1 MLCSEVDGRSDRHCA
16 FRPFRPSHR
25 SRQRR
30 RLAVL
35 LPFVLS
41 VLLAACGGG
50 ESGDPP
56 AAPTEPSAGEQ
67 RVKAALAAPPFPNLP
82 IPADAHRRGMWSP
95 LNPWPLI
102 AAHAVLLPDG
112 RVLTYGTDGRGRQTA
127 YFIYD
132 IWDPVEG
139 LDGGH
144 MTLPNGT
151 QVDMFCGSQ
160 IVLPMSGEV
169 MMAGGDNWTGT
180 RTTNTGNNQSTLFD
194 YRGNSLTR
202 GRAMS
207 LPRWYATS
215 TTLLNGEIYVQG
227 GLGGRALPEV
237 RGNDGVFRLLTGADT
252 SPFDYWYPR
261 NWLAPDGVRIFGYE
275 SSGGMYYVDPRGD
288 GRVTGLRERLLDE
301 SDSKIA
307 TAAMFRPGRILH
319 TGGVR
324 SRALVIDIRG
334 GGTPVITPTQS
345 MATVRAEA
353 TSTLLPDGRVLVTGG
368 AEVKNEL
375 IGVSTVAEIWNPETG
390 TWLQGAAGEVA
401 RLYHSTALL
410 LPDGSVLVAGGGA
423 PGPLTNLNAEI
434 YYPPYF
440 FAAGGQLA
448 PRPQITASPATIDIA
463 RSFQVDVADATRVR
477 RVTLVKTGSA
487 THGFNMG
494 QLFVELNFSAASA
507 TSLTV
512 QAPARAADAPP
523 GHYLLYVVDD
533 AGVPSVA
540 NMLRI
545 NVAGAVDAAQAPQ
558 MAAVPNQSGAV
569 GLPAQL
575 QLSASDPNGDALRY
589 AASGLP
595 PGLAI
600 DAATGRISGTPSAA
614 GSFNVNASASDG
626 TLVAAREFIWTVSAG
641 TALNAALAPRP
652 PLAPGAP
659 ASFGAS
665 ALGLNPQY
673 RWNFGDGSPET
684 VWSSSPSAAH
694 TYAGPGSYL
703 VTVTVRDD
711 RGLTETRS
719 VLQRVALPAAT
730 ARRSRSSTQML
741 VEPRSG
747 GDRVWVV
754 NQDNDS
760 VAVFDAA
767 TRQALAEV
775 SVGQAP
781 RAIARSSDGTL
792 WVTNRDSASISV
804 ISPTTLQVVRT
815 IGLPRAAQPYGIV
828 FAPAGANYAYVALA
842 AIGQVMRIDGATFT
856 PVDVAAVGPQ
866 PRHLGIGDDGATLYV
881 ARFITP
887 PLPGEHTASVSTRIN
902 GAPVGAEVLVL
913 DAPSLAPRRTLVL
926 AHSDRPDTEQGG
938 RGVPNYLGAPVISPD
953 ATQAY
958 VPSKQDNVLR
968 GLLRDGANLDFQSTV
983 RAISSRIDLATGL
996 EDLTRRIDH
1005 DDAGLASAAVFDPSG
1020 VFLFVALETSNE
1032 VALIDAHRGLERLRI
1047 DVGRAPQALALSS
1060 DAGTLFVSNF
1070 MDRSLSVFDLRPLLV
1085 DGEVRIPALASLRSV
1100 GAERLS
1106 PEVLRGKQLF
1116 YDARDPRLARD
1127 GYVSC
1132 AACHQDGGGDGR
1144 VWDMTGLGE
1153 GLRNTT
1159 PLRGRAAL
1167 GQGFLHWSANFDEVQ
1182 DFEQQIRLLA
1192 GGSGLLGSDQAA
1204 QGTIAQPLGDAKRGV
1219 SADLDA
1225 LAAYVASLD
1234 RFDPSPHLAGDG
1246 VPSTVAADGQA
1257 LFAALNCGGCHS
1269 GAQFTGSGEGSL
1281 SNIGTVKASSGT
1293 RTGAPLTGIDVPTLR
1308 DVWATAP
1315 YLHDGSAA
1323 TLQQAVRAHRGYVLD
1338 DAQLD
1343 ALAAYLREIGGNG
1356 APAASVPGHG
1366 TGLRAQYFGNTALSG
1381 APALSRLEPIDA
1393 RWAAAPGPNLPASGF
1408 SVRWTGLLQAPAS
1421 GSYRLQTT
1429 SNSGIRVSVDGERVI
1444 DRWAD
1449 RTATTETS
1457 DALALVAGQWVR
1469 VVVDYAGHEAGG
1481 EVRLRWR
1488 TPGDAHF
1495 VTVPA
1500 ARLYAY

>member
-1 MLCSEVDGRSDRHCA
+1 MSVCALRDEPHRPRDATRSNRV
-16 FRPFRPSHR
+16 
-25 SRQRR
+25 QRATR
-30 RLAVL
+30 WVT
-35 LPFVLS
+35 PM
-41 VLLAACGGG
+41 LAALLVSCGGG
-50 ESGDPP
+50 SEPGVV
-56 AAPTEPSAGEQ
+56 PSASPAPNVDEQ
-67 RVKAALAAPPFPNLP
+67 RVRAALAAPAFPNLP
-82 IPADAHRRGMWSP
+82 IPADANRRGMWSP
-95 LNPWPLI
+95 LKPWPLI
-102 AAHAVLLPDG
+102 AAHSVLLPDG

-132 IWDPVEG
+132 IWDPVQG

-180 RTTNTGNNQSTLFD
+180 RTTNTGNSQSTIFD
-194 YRGNSLTR
+194 YRGNSLTQ
-202 GRAMS
+202 GRNMS

-261 NWLAPDGVRIFGYE
+261 NWLAPDGERIFGYE
-275 SSGGMYYVDPRGD
+275 SSGGMYYVDPRGE
-288 GRVTGLRERLLDE
+288 GRVTVLRERLLDE

-319 TGGVR
+319 AGGVR

-334 GGTPVITPTQS
+334 GGTPEISLTQP
-345 MATVRAEA
+345 MASVRAEA
-353 TSTLLPDGRVLVTGG
+353 TATVLPDGRVLVTGG
-368 AEVKNEL
+368 AEVENEL

-390 TWLQGAAGEVA
+390 AWLQGAAGEVA

-440 FAAGGQLA
+440 FTANGQLA
-448 PRPQITASPATIDIA
+448 SRPQITASPATIDIA
-463 RSFQVDVADATRVR
+463 RNFAVSVADATRVR

-507 TSLTV
+507 TTLTV

-523 GHYLLYVVDD
+523 GHYLIYVVDD

-540 NMLRI
+540 NMMRI
-545 NVAGAVDAAQAPQ
+545 NVAGLVDAAQAPQ
-558 MAAVPNQSGAV
+558 MVAVPNQSGALGV
-569 GLPAQL
+569 PAQL
-575 QLSASDPNGDALRY
+575 QLRATDPNGDALRY
-589 AASGLP
+589 AAAGLP
-595 PGLAI
+595 PGLAV
-600 DAATGRISGTPSAA
+600 DATSGLIRGTPSAA

-626 TLVAAREFIWTVSAG
+626 TLVAAREFTWTVSAG
-641 TALNAALAPRP
+641 TALNAALAPLP
-652 PLAPGAP
+652 PVDPGAP
-659 ASFGAS
+659 AGFSAS
-665 ALGLNPQY
+665 AIGLNPQY
-673 RWNFGDGSPET
+673 QWRFGDGSPDT
-684 VWSSSPSAAH
+684 PWSTSPSATHAF
-694 TYAGPGSYL
+694 AGPGSYI

-711 RGLTETRS
+711 RGLVETRS
-719 VLQRVALPAAT
+719 VLQRVALPTAT
-730 ARRSRSSTQML
+730 GRRSRSSTQML

-760 VAVFDAA
+760 VSVFDAA

-775 SVGQAP
+775 AVGQAP
-781 RAIARSSDGTL
+781 RAIARSGDGTV

-804 ISPTTLQVVRT
+804 ISPGTLQVVRT
-815 IGLPRAAQPYGIV
+815 IGLPRAAQPYAIV
-828 FAPAGANYAYVALA
+828 FAPAGPNYAYVALA

-866 PRHLGIGDDGATLYV
+866 PRHLAVGDDGATLYV

-887 PLPGEHTASVSTRIN
+887 PLPGEHTATVSTRVN
-902 GAPVGAEVLVL
+902 GAPVGGEVLVL
-913 DAPSLAPRRTLVL
+913 DAPSLVPRRTVIL
-926 AHSDRPDTEQGG
+926 AHSDQPDIEQRG
-938 RGVPNYLGAPVISPD
+938 RGIPNYLGAPVISPD
-953 ATQAY
+953 ATQAF

-983 RAISSRIDLATGL
+983 RAISSRIDLATGF
-996 EDLTRRIDH
+996 EDLAGRIDH
-1005 DDAGLASAAVFDPSG
+1005 DDAGLASAAAFDPSG
-1020 VFLFVALETSNE
+1020 VFLLVALETSNE
-1032 VALIDAHRGLERLRI
+1032 VAVVDAHRGFERLRI

-1060 DAGTLFVSNF
+1060 DASTLFVSNF

-1085 DGEVRIPALASLRSV
+1085 NGEVRVPQLASLRSV
-1100 GAERLS
+1100 NAERLT
-1106 PEVLRGKQLF
+1106 PDVLRGKQLF

-1127 GYVSC
+1127 GYISC
-1132 AACHQDGGGDGR
+1132 ATCHQDGDGDGR

-1167 GQGFLHWSANFDEVQ
+1167 GQGFLHWSGNFDEVQ

-1192 GGSGLLGSDQAA
+1192 GGSGLLGNDQAR
-1204 QGTIAQPLGDAKRGV
+1204 QGTIGQPLGDRKRGV
-1219 SADLDA
+1219 SIDLDA

-1246 VPSTVAADGQA
+1246 RPSTLAAQGQA

-1269 GAQFTGSGEGSL
+1269 GTQFTGSGEGNL
-1281 SNIGTVKASSGT
+1281 SNIGTVKTSSGT
-1293 RTGAPLTGIDVPTLR
+1293 RMGEALTGIDVPTLR

-1343 ALAAYLREIGGNG
+1343 ALAAYLREIGGDG
-1356 APAASVPGHG
+1356 PPAASVPGHG
-1366 TGLRAQYFGNTALSG
+1366 TGARAQYFGNATLSG
-1381 APALSRLEPIDA
+1381 APVLIRLEAIDA
-1393 RWAAAPGPNLPASGF
+1393 VWAAAPGPNLPVSGF
-1408 SVRWTGLLQAPAS
+1408 SVRWTALLQAPAS
-1421 GSYRLQTT
+1421 GSYLFQTV
-1429 SNSGIRVSVDGERVI
+1429 SNNGIRVSVDGVRVI
-1444 DRWAD
+1444 DNWTDHAR
-1449 RTATTETS
+1449 ATDTS
-1457 DALALVAGQWVR
+1457 AALTLVAGQWTR
-1469 VVVDYAGHEAGG
+1469 IVVEYRSSQAGA

-1488 TPGDAHF
+1488 TPGDAQF
-1495 VTVPA
+1495 VVLPA
-1500 ARLYAY
+1500 TRMYAY

>member
-1 MLCSEVDGRSDRHCA
+1 MVGSALRM
-16 FRPFRPSHR
+16 RPHSLHAAAMCDIRVLR
-25 SRQRR
+25 GAVRG
-30 RLAVL
+30 LAVATVAL
-35 LPFVLS
+35 IVS
-41 VLLAACGGG
+41 CGGG
-50 ESGDPP
+50 SDSGESLVNASP
-56 AAPTEPSAGEQ
+56 AAGPDT
-67 RVKAALAAPPFPNLP
+67 RVKAALAAPAFPNLP

-95 LNPWPLI
+95 LKPWPLI
-102 AAHAVLLPDG
+102 AAHAVVLPDG

-132 IWDPVEG
+132 IWDPVAG

-180 RTTNTGNNQSTLFD
+180 RTTNTGNSQSTIFD
-194 YRGNSLTR
+194 YRGNSLAR
-202 GRAMS
+202 GRNMS

-227 GLGGRALPEV
+227 GLGGRSLPEV

-275 SSGGMYYVDPRGD
+275 SSGGMYYVDPRGA
-288 GRVTGLRERLLDE
+288 GRVTELRERLLDE
-301 SDSKIA
+301 SDSNLA

-324 SRALVIDIRG
+324 SRALVVDIRG

-345 MATVRAEA
+345 MSSVRAEA
-353 TSTLLPDGRVLVTGG
+353 TATVLPDGRVLVTGG

-434 YYPPYF
+434 YYPPYLF
-440 FAAGGQLA
+440 TAGGQLA
-448 PRPQITASPATIDIA
+448 PRPQITASPATIDIG
-463 RSFQVDVADATRVR
+463 RSFEVQVADASRVR
-477 RVTLVKTGSA
+477 RVTLVKTGST

-494 QLFVELNFSAASA
+494 QLFVELNFSSPNG
-507 TSLTV
+507 TTLSV
-512 QAPARAADAPP
+512 QAPSRAADAPP
-523 GHYLLYVVDD
+523 GHYLFYVVDD
-533 AGVPSVA
+533 SGVPSVA
-540 NMLRI
+540 NMMRV
-545 NVAGAVDAAQAPQ
+545 NVAGSVDAAQAPQ
-558 MAAVPNQSGAV
+558 MAAVTNQSGAV
-569 GLPAQL
+569 GVPAQL
-575 QLSASDPNGDALRY
+575 QLSATDPNGDALRY

-600 DAATGRISGTPSAA
+600 DATSGLINGTPSAA
-614 GSFNVNASASDG
+614 GTFNVNASASDG
-626 TLVAAREFIWTVSAG
+626 SLVAARAFTWTISAG
-641 TALNAALAPRP
+641 TALNAALAPLP
-652 PLAPGAP
+652 PLAPGA
-659 ASFGAS
+659 S
-665 ALGLNPQY
+665 ANFSVSAIGVNPQY
-673 RWNFGDGSPET
+673 QWNFGDGSADTP
-684 VWSSSPSAAH
+684 WSASPSAAH
-694 TYAGPGSYL
+694 AYARPGSYL

-711 RGLTETRS
+711 RGLAETRS
-719 VLQRVALPAAT
+719 VLQRVALAPVT
-730 ARRSRSSTQML
+730 ARRSASSTQML
-741 VEPRSG
+741 VEARSG
-747 GDRVWVV
+747 GDRIWVV

-760 VAVFDAA
+760 VSVFDAA
-767 TRQALAEV
+767 TRAPLAEV
-775 SVGQAP
+775 RVGQAP
-781 RAIARSSDGTL
+781 RAIARSGDGTL
-792 WVTNRDSASISV
+792 WVTNRDSASVSV
-804 ISPTTLQVVRT
+804 ISPTTLQVMRT
-815 IGLPRAAQPYGIV
+815 IGLPRATQPHGIV

-842 AIGQVMRIDGATFT
+842 AVGQVMRLDGATFA
-856 PVDVAAVGPQ
+856 PVGVAAVGAQ
-866 PRHLGIGDDGATLYV
+866 PRHLTIGDDGATLYV

-887 PLPGEHTASVSTRIN
+887 PLPGEHTATVSTRVN
-902 GAPVGAEVLVL
+902 GAPVGAEVVVL
-913 DAPSLAPRRTLVL
+913 DAPSLVRRRTVVL
-926 AHSDRPDTEQGG
+926 AHSDLPDDGQRG
-938 RGVPNYLGAPVISPD
+938 RGIPNYLGAPVISPD

-958 VPSKQDNVLR
+958 LPSKQDNVLR

-996 EDLTRRIDH
+996 EDLAGRLDH
-1005 DDAGLASAAVFDPSG
+1005 DNAGLASAAVFDPSG

-1032 VALIDAHRGLERLRI
+1032 VAVVDAHRGFERLRL
-1047 DVGRAPQALALSS
+1047 DVGRAPQALAMSRDGS
-1060 DAGTLFVSNF
+1060 TLYVSNF

-1085 DGEVRIPALASLRSV
+1085 EGDPRVPAVASLRSV
-1100 GAERLS
+1100 SAEALT

-1116 YDARDPRLARD
+1116 YDARDPRLARE

-1132 AACHQDGGGDGR
+1132 AACHHDGDGDGR

-1167 GQGFLHWSANFDEVQ
+1167 AQGFLHWSGNFDEVQ

-1192 GGSGLLGSDQAA
+1192 GGSGLLGTDVAA
-1204 QGTIAQPLGDAKRGV
+1204 QGTIGQPLGDRKRGASV
-1219 SADLDA
+1219 DLDA
-1225 LAAYVASLD
+1225 LAAYVASLN
-1234 RFDPSPHLAGDG
+1234 RFDPSPHRAGDG
-1246 VPSTVAADGQA
+1246 ALSVIAAQGQA
-1257 LFAALNCGGCHS
+1257 LFAALSCGGCHS
-1269 GAQFTGSGEGSL
+1269 GAQFTGSGEGGL
-1281 SNIGTVKASSGT
+1281 SNIGTVKASSGS
-1293 RTGAPLTGIDVPTLR
+1293 RMGAPLTGIDVPTLR
-1308 DVWATAP
+1308 DVWTTAP

-1343 ALAAYLREIGGNG
+1343 ALAAYLREVGSDS
-1356 APAASVPGHG
+1356 AAAFETPGYG
-1366 TGLRAQYFGNTALSG
+1366 TGLRAQYFGNPTLSG
-1381 APALSRLEPIDA
+1381 EPALTRLEAIDA
-1393 RWAAAPGPNLPASGF
+1393 TWAAAPGPNLPASNF
-1408 SVRWTGLLQAPAS
+1408 SVRWTGLLQAPAT
-1421 GSYRLQTT
+1421 GSYGFQTV
-1429 SNSGIRVSVDGERVI
+1429 SNSGIRVSVDGARVI
-1444 DRWAD
+1444 DNWAD
-1449 RTATTETS
+1449 HATATDTS
-1457 DALALVAGQWVR
+1457 AAVNLVAGQWVR
-1469 VVVDYAGHEAGG
+1469 VVVESTHPRAGG

-1488 TPGDAHF
+1488 TPGESEF